1 MIELIGMIGAAVL
14 AAVGA
19 YFAGRQSGK
28 QRQRNEQMRDTAQ
41 RQQAGREAVRNG
53 RASGDSPDQ
62 RLRDNDGHW

>member
-28 QRQRNEQMRDTAQ
+28 QGQRNEQMRDTAQ